1 MKASLSIITAGAEK
15 RIAVICYKYFCKQEF
30 VDTFLLGVS
39 FVLFNTNSDT
49 SSILLV
55 TKRPFVNLQNVRT
68 SDIKSSTPFHFLGDY
83 VTYHLLK
90 PCSTWL
96 DSILSC
102 KLSCPH
108 VQESWSISIVDF
120 VTCVLMLDFDW
131 NLCDN
136 LIHSG
141 HISLALADNP
151 IFHLLL
157 FFLLF
162 FLLFPDHPCD
172 WSWNMKHGC

>member
-1 MKASLSIITAGAEK
+1 M
-15 RIAVICYKYFCKQEF
+15 
-30 VDTFLLGVS
+30 DTFLLGVS
-39 FVLFNTNSDT
+39 SVLFNTNSDT

-68 SDIKSSTPFHFLGDY
+68 SDIKSSTPFHFLRDY

-90 PCSTWL
+90 PCSTWQG
-96 DSILSC
+96 SILSC

-108 VQESWSISIVDF
+108 VQEPWSISIVDF

-162 FLLFPDHPCD
+162 PDHPCD
-172 WSWNMKHGC
+172 WSWNMKHGCSGLVGVFFICWVLFH